1 MWNEIKTGVP
11 QWSILGPL
19 LFNAVFNDILMLIE
33 KNAICNSADDI
44 NIHHCGKDLSN
55 ILEHLKH
62 DLKILLKCFRINS
75 LQINFNSI
83 YDYKEEKAKFGK
95 FIINSTQ
102 IEESKIDNLSMSILI
117 IYLVQR
123 IHVLQRIRKYLSL
136 EKGERL
142 CKVFRNSQFNYAPL
156 VRMFC

>member
-1 MWNEIKTGVP
+1 MLNEIKTGVP
-11 QWSILGPL
+11 QGSILGPL
-19 LFNAVFNDILMLIE
+19 LFNSVFNDILMLIE
-33 KNAICNSADDI
+33 KNAICNFAYD
-44 NIHHCGKDLSN
+44 NTIHHCGKDLSN

-83 YDYKEEKAKFGK
+83 YDYKEEKVKFGK

-117 IYLVQR
+117 IYLVQQ
-123 IHVLQRIRKYLSL
+123 IHVLQRITKYLSL